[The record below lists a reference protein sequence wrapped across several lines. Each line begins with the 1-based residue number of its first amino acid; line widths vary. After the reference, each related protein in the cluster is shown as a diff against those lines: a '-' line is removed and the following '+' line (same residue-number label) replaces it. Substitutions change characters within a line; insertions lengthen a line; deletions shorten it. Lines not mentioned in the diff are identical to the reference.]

1 MTPKELIFDAI
12 KARFAESGVTKLIL
26 NFEIDSNTYKVYL
39 TNEKNEKL
47 NLTIDPKDVTLIK
60 MLFINKIKK
69 RYNKENKIPLKNLI
83 VQIDF
88 GIDLFEIF
96 TENEKGITTKFEY

>member
-1 MTPKELIFDAI
+1 MTPKDIIFDAI
-12 KARFAESGVTKLIL
+12 KTRFAESGVTKLIL
-26 NFEIDSNTYKVYL
+26 NFEINSDTYKVFL

-47 NLTIDPKDVTLIK
+47 NVTIEPKEVTMIK

-69 RYNKENKIPLKNLI
+69 KYNRENKIPLKNLI